1 MILTMSRPTSA
12 LIVDDEPHVRTFL
25 RLLLK
30 EVGIETTWEAR
41 DGAQALGMVALHK
54 PELVLLD
61 LNLPVM
67 GGLEVLE
74 QLQHLQPGTPVIV
87 VSSLSAM
94 KTVLET
100 ARLGAITYLL
110 KQSPKEQ
117 MLESLRQA
125 LDSLAAANS
134 GESEATSEH

>member
-1 MILTMSRPTSA
+1 MIAAMSRPTSA

-30 EVGIETTWEAR
+30 EVGIEKTWEAR

-74 QLQHLQPGTPVIV
+74 QLQQLQPGTPVIV

-125 LDSLAAANS
+125 LDSLAAPTS